1 MMQAAPLP
9 TLDELKFQECVTL
22 AAKDAPS
29 AIVSASEWR
38 AAKGGFKAEAC
49 LATAYAS
56 DYKFEQAADGFA
68 KAASLAES
76 AKDTRAPRF
85 WAQAGNA
92 AIAAGQGA
100 GAVGYLDK
108 SLAAAGLSAPERSEA
123 LIDRARAHVMAG
135 KAELAKA
142 DLAQARKISP
152 ENAAAWLLSAT
163 LSRRMNAL
171 ADAQAQI
178 KTAAALAPKDPAVA
192 LEAGNI
198 AAAAGA
204 YPLAR
209 TQWELVITLAPK
221 SRQAETATR
230 QLAELANAETGGVKD
245 KPSPRPKPKT
255 QSK

>member
-1 MMQAAPLP
+1 MLGTLPLLMLMQAAPLP
-9 TLDELKFQECVTL
+9 SLDELKFEECVTL
-22 AAKDAPS
+22 AGKDAPS
-29 AIVSASEWR
+29 AIVTASEWR
-38 AAKGGFKAEAC
+38 TAKGGFKAEAC

-56 DYKFEQAADGFA
+56 DFKFEQAAGGFA
-68 KAASLAES
+68 SAADMAEK
-76 AKDTRAPRF
+76 AKDARAPRF

-100 GAVGYLDK
+100 DAVRYLNQ
-108 SLAAAGLSAPERSEA
+108 SLAATNLSVSERSEA
-123 LIDRARAHVMAG
+123 LIDRARAQVMAG

-142 DLAQARKISP
+142 DLSEARKIAP

-171 ADAQAQI
+171 TDAQAQI

-204 YPLAR
+204 YPQAR
-209 TQWELVITLAPK
+209 SQWELTITLAPK

-230 QLAELANAETGGVKD
+230 QLAAMAADEAGKA
-245 KPSPRPKPKT
+245 KPK
-255 QSK
+255 